1 MDILFN
7 RDVDASIER
16 FLGVYGEVVPAYFIG
31 SLEFANGFRAYKQ
44 REEVDAIALA
54 MMGCQAKLYCNT
66 LTDEK
71 VRRWMGDVF
80 VEVEMVVDGVGRSG
94 LAVDTTRAEMVRAFG
109 VVKDFSDIDYSNLF
123 HFTVQCVID
132 FERYKRAWGAGQS
145 ISVPDELENLYDPNE
160 GLIDVSGLH
169 MTVEAFTDLKSG
181 WTVIP
186 AYKMLNYGL
195 TKKFTGLFAR
205 GIPSQWKVWI
215 APQRIV
221 HQEDAPRQIMMQFE
235 RLWGERFSEAAFKRL
250 YKKSYGRFQYCTE
263 DPLARISRLP
273 LYQLQYK
280 IESKDSEG
288 LSSAVIEELIDVD
301 DKKNISPT
309 SFVYGTEDKHFVCH
323 RMVHLMYDVEASQF
337 VHLDLSNLYYDK
349 KSYRVR
355 LGQQL
360 GRDTPKATRKFKVF
374 KIDGPMSFD
383 VVTDLIGVSLDGMH
397 NPEVGRLLRGE

>member
-94 LAVDTTRAEMVRAFG
+94 LAVDTTRAELVRALG
-109 VVKDFSDIDYSNLF
+109 GVKDFADIDYSNLF

-132 FERYKRAWGAGQS
+132 FERYRRVRSVGQS

-195 TKKFTGLFAR
+195 TKKFTGLFDEESLR
-205 GIPSQWKVWI
+205 S
-215 APQRIV
+215 
-221 HQEDAPRQIMMQFE
+221 
-235 RLWGERFSEAAFKRL
+235 
-250 YKKSYGRFQYCTE
+250 GRF
-263 DPLARISRLP
+263 
-273 LYQLQYK
+273 
-280 IESKDSEG
+280 G
-288 LSSAVIEELIDVD
+288 LRHRELCV
-301 DKKNISPT
+301 K
-309 SFVYGTEDKHFVCH
+309 
-323 RMVHLMYDVEASQF
+323 RMR
-337 VHLDLSNLYYDK
+337 
-349 KSYRVR
+349 RVK
-355 LGQQL
+355 L
-360 GRDTPKATRKFKVF
+360 
-374 KIDGPMSFD
+374 
-383 VVTDLIGVSLDGMH
+383 
-397 NPEVGRLLRGE
+397 

>member
-1 MDILFN
+1 MDVVFEN
-7 RDVDASIER
+7 RVDAAISR
-16 FLGVYGEVVPAYFIG
+16 FLGCVGAVPVAFIG
-31 SLEFANGFRAYKQ
+31 TFEFANGFRAYRQ
-44 REEVDAIALA
+44 REDVDAIALA
-54 MMGCQAKLYCNT
+54 LIECHTEFYSNN
-66 LTDEK
+66 LTGDN
-71 VRRWMGDVF
+71 VRRWMESVF
-80 VEVEMVVDGVGRSG
+80 AEFDTVVDVVGRSN
-94 LAVDTTRAEMVRAFG
+94 LAVDTSRAEMVRAFG

-205 GIPSQWKVWI
+205 GIPSQWKVWV

-221 HQEDAPRQIMMQFE
+221 RQEDAPRQIMMQCE
-235 RLWGERFSEAAFKRL
+235 RLWGEKFSEKAFKRL
-250 YKKSYGRFQYCTE
+250 YSKSYGCFQYCAD

-288 LSSAVIEELIDVD
+288 LSSAVIEELINVD

-309 SFVYGTEDKHFVCH
+309 SFVYGTADKHFVCH

-349 KSYRVR
+349 KAYRVR

-383 VVTDLIGVSLDGMH
+383 VVTDLIGVSLEGMH